1 MVRKTRRQ
9 TKHKSSKSEGIFT
22 IPELRRSFEYIEH
35 RVHTMIQEHK
45 PKEEMIRDIRKDW
58 FRVFRKQLSKR
69 SATEFIEHCMTHS
82 SKKKGTRKH
91 RGGSMAL
98 QGAPLL
104 HDLRQGEY
112 HFSSQGG
119 MGDYWLKGL
128 GVGIPEI
135 AAPGK
140 ADWPHPVPDM
150 ALPTSVTSMK
160 GGNRKLRR
168 TGGAAPLT
176 TAFEQM
182 MARPFSASEPS
193 SMLQDAQRMWAGQQ
207 PGLSPDQ
214 TQQHLTYSTMPGQIK
229 PISI

>member
-1 MVRKTRRQ
+1 MVRKTRRHP
-9 TKHKSSKSEGIFT
+9 KHKSSTSEGIFT

-35 RVHTMIQEHK
+35 RVHTMIQDQK
-45 PKEEMIRDIRKDW
+45 PKDEIIRDIRKDW
-58 FRVFRKQLSKR
+58 FRVFRKELPKR
-69 SATEFIEHCMTHS
+69 SATEFVEECMSHS

-91 RGGSMAL
+91 RGGSMTSL

-128 GVGIPEI
+128 SVGIPEI

-140 ADWPHPVPDM
+140 AEWPHPVQDM
-150 ALPTSVTSMK
+150 ALPTPMK
-160 GGNRKLRR
+160 GGNRKVRR
-168 TGGAAPLT
+168 SGGGTQLLGT
-176 TAFEQM
+176 IIDQAFT
-182 MARPFSASEPS
+182 RPFSASEPS
-193 SMLQDAQRMWAGQQ
+193 NLLQHTQRMWAGQYVD
-207 PGLSPDQ
+207 SSSDQ
-214 TQQHLTYSTMPGQIK
+214 VQRELTYATMPGQVK